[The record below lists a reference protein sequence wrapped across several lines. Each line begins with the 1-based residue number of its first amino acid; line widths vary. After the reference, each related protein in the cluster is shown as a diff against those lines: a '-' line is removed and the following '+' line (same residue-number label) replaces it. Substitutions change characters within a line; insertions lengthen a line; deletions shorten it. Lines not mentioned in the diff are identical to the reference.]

1 MFLSIYNILKKY
13 FLSGVLV
20 VVPVIFT
27 FIVIRF
33 LFESIDG
40 LLQPVIHELLGYF
53 IPGLGVVTTVLLILL
68 AGILSRNYIGK
79 FLYRLGDNILARL
92 PLTRPIYSAAKQLIE
107 AIASDKSGV
116 FQETGLVEYP
126 RKGVYALCFV
136 SHRFKL
142 TKSGKTRNMVS
153 VFVPSTPTPVSGTV
167 IIVPPE
173 EVTLLDMTVEEG
185 IKFLVSGGVAS
196 PDVLKEAMS
205 KTEAMIGEV
214 SDETG

>member
-1 MFLSIYNILKKY
+1 MFLSIYDILKKY

-20 VVPVIFT
+20 VVPVILT
-27 FIVIRF
+27 FLVIRF
-33 LFESIDG
+33 LFEAIDG
-40 LLQPVIHELLGYF
+40 LLQPVLHELLGYF

-68 AGILSRNYIGK
+68 AGILSRNYVGK
-79 FLYRLGDNILARL
+79 FLYRLGDNILAKL

-107 AIASDKSGV
+107 AIASDESGA

-126 RKGVYALCFV
+126 RKGVFALCFV
-136 SHRFKL
+136 SHRFQL
-142 TKSGKTRNMVS
+142 TKNGKTRDMVS
-153 VFVPSTPTPVSGTV
+153 VFVPSTPTPVSGMV

-196 PDVLKEAMS
+196 PDVLKEARS
-205 KTEAMIGEV
+205 KEV
-214 SDETG
+214 SDEVG

>member
-1 MFLSIYNILKKY
+1 MFLSIYDILKKY

-20 VVPVIFT
+20 VVPVILT
-27 FIVIRF
+27 FLVIRF
-33 LFESIDG
+33 LFEAIDG
-40 LLQPVIHELLGYF
+40 LLQPVLHELLGYF

-68 AGILSRNYIGK
+68 AGILSRNYVGK
-79 FLYRLGDNILARL
+79 FLYRLGDNILAKL

-107 AIASDKSGV
+107 AIASDESGV

-126 RKGVYALCFV
+126 RKGVFALCFV
-136 SHRFKL
+136 SHRFQL
-142 TKSGKTRNMVS
+142 TKNGKTRDMVS
-153 VFVPSTPTPVSGTV
+153 VFVPSTPTPVSGMV

-196 PDVLKEAMS
+196 PDVLKEARS
-205 KTEAMIGEV
+205 KEV
-214 SDETG
+214 SDEVG

>member
-1 MFLSIYNILKKY
+1 MFLSIYDILKKY

-20 VVPVIFT
+20 VVPVILT
-27 FIVIRF
+27 FLVIRF
-33 LFESIDG
+33 LFEAIDG
-40 LLQPVIHELLGYF
+40 LLQPVLHELLGYF

-68 AGILSRNYIGK
+68 AGILSRNYVGK
-79 FLYRLGDNILARL
+79 FLYRLGDNILAKL

-107 AIASDKSGV
+107 AIASDESGV

-126 RKGVYALCFV
+126 RKGVFALCFV
-136 SHRFKL
+136 SRRFQL
-142 TKSGKTRNMVS
+142 TKNGKTRDMVS
-153 VFVPSTPTPVSGTV
+153 VFVPSTPTPVSGMV

-196 PDVLKEAMS
+196 PDVLKEARS
-205 KTEAMIGEV
+205 KEV
-214 SDETG
+214 SDEVG

>member
-1 MFLSIYNILKKY
+1 MFLSIYDILKKY

-20 VVPVIFT
+20 VVPVILT
-27 FIVIRF
+27 FLVIRF
-33 LFESIDG
+33 LFEAIDG
-40 LLQPVIHELLGYF
+40 LLQPVLHELLGYF

-68 AGILSRNYIGK
+68 AGILSRNYVGK
-79 FLYRLGDNILARL
+79 FLYRLGDNILAKL

-107 AIASDKSGV
+107 AIASDESGV

-126 RKGVYALCFV
+126 RKGVFALCFV
-136 SHRFKL
+136 SHRFQL
-142 TKSGKTRNMVS
+142 IRDGKARDMVS
-153 VFVPSTPTPVSGTV
+153 VFVPSTPTPVSGMV

-196 PDVLKEAMS
+196 PDVLKEARS
-205 KTEAMIGEV
+205 KEV
-214 SDETG
+214 SDEVG

>member
-1 MFLSIYNILKKY
+1 MFLSIYDILKKY

-20 VVPVIFT
+20 VVPVILT
-27 FIVIRF
+27 FLVIRF
-33 LFESIDG
+33 LFEAIDG
-40 LLQPVIHELLGYF
+40 LLQPVLHELLGYF

-68 AGILSRNYIGK
+68 AGILSRNYVGK
-79 FLYRLGDNILARL
+79 FLYRLGDNILAKL

-107 AIASDKSGV
+107 AIASDESGV

-126 RKGVYALCFV
+126 RKGVFALCFV
-136 SHRFKL
+136 SHRFQL
-142 TKSGKTRNMVS
+142 TKNGKTRDMVS
-153 VFVPSTPTPVSGTV
+153 VFVPSTPTPVSGMV

-196 PDVLKEAMS
+196 PDVLKEARS
-205 KTEAMIGEV
+205 KEV
-214 SDETG
+214 SDEAG

>member
-1 MFLSIYNILKKY
+1 MFLSIYDILKKY

-20 VVPVIFT
+20 VVPVILT
-27 FIVIRF
+27 FLVIRF
-33 LFESIDG
+33 LFEAIDG

-68 AGILSRNYIGK
+68 AGILSRNYVGK
-79 FLYRLGDNILARL
+79 FLYRLGDNILAKL

-107 AIASDKSGV
+107 AIASDESGV

-126 RKGVYALCFV
+126 RKGVFALCFV
-136 SHRFKL
+136 SHRFQL
-142 TKSGKTRNMVS
+142 TKNGKTRDMVS
-153 VFVPSTPTPVSGTV
+153 VFVPSTPTPVSGMV
-167 IIVPPE
+167 IIVSPE

-196 PDVLKEAMS
+196 PDVLKEARS
-205 KTEAMIGEV
+205 KEV
-214 SDETG
+214 SDEAG